1 MLSSLASCCAS
12 KGLQAKKRPP
22 TSSVGTVRLPLL
34 ALMTISSPDG
44 SFSISTSRKSRPRSF
59 KKDFARRQ
67 SGHQVVL
74 YMVIGSIFYKYSI
87 RLDAGGGANA
97 HEVPCDNRQGSVSS
111 CETGLGD
118 GCFYARSAA
127 NSPG

>member
-1 MLSSLASCCAS
+1 MMSSSASCSAS

-34 ALMTISSPDG
+34 ALMTIASPDG
-44 SFSISTSRKSRPRSF
+44 SFSMSTSRKSTPRSF

-74 YMVIGSIFYKYSI
+74 YMVMGSIFYKYSI
-87 RLDAGGGANA
+87 RLDAGGGAKS
-97 HEVPCDNRQGSVSS
+97 HEAPCENRQGCFTSSQRERFDASV
-111 CETGLGD
+111 
-118 GCFYARSAA
+118 
-127 NSPG
+127 PP